1 MAEDTAE
8 RRDRLAPV
16 VASIILRQVPKRNP
30 PLDRVFRALADPTR
44 RRVVERLAGGACA
57 TMELAEP
64 FRMALPSFTQHL
76 DVLQEAGL
84 VRSRKQGR
92 VRTWE
97 LVPETVE
104 SARHWLD
111 VQRDLWNTR
120 LDQLDAHLLTMK
132 ESAR

>member
-1 MAEDTAE
+1 M
-8 RRDRLAPV
+8 
-16 VASIILRQVPKRNP
+16 PKRVP
-30 PLDRVFRALADPTR
+30 PLDRVFHALADPTR
-44 RRVVERLAGGACA
+44 RAVVERLGRGP
-57 TMELAEP
+57 TPTTVLAEP

-97 LVPETVE
+97 LVPETVD

-111 VQRDLWNTR
+111 AQRDLWTTR
-120 LDQLDAHLLTMK
+120 LDQLDAHLLTLK
-132 ESAR
+132 ETDR